1 MASPSNPNA
10 AADPVSELVGS
21 MPSAY
26 PQIFDRRDIAEHA
39 VILAGRRQSRAHAA
53 EWRQLPGGTMIV
65 CLVADD
71 VPGLLSLVS
80 AAFVSHHL
88 DVTSAQIFC
97 RTTDSGGREAVDFFW
112 LRRARSSRLSR
123 QIDPSEIA
131 SVSRMV
137 DELISEEGQARL
149 SALKELERMAPEL
162 PVRPRVFYDT
172 RALRRGDVILNV
184 VTPDRPGLP
193 ASPSRADL

>member
-1 MASPSNPNA
+1 
-10 AADPVSELVGS
+10 VGS